1 MKMKVISEEKKAVML
16 ESRLAID
23 RERLEMDKVR
33 GKIDMAAK
41 VLSMPGASN
50 EVKDRV
56 NSYLLDYFS

>member
-1 MKMKVISEEKKAVML
+1 ML

-41 VLSMPGASN
+41 VLSMPGASD

-56 NSYLLDYFS
+56 NSYLLNYFS